1 MPRKKIIMLL
11 AVFLCGFALLYALF
25 SSLPDGK
32 LHIYALD
39 IGQGDA
45 ILIRTPLGKNI
56 LVDGGP
62 ENTVLQKLGE
72 HLTFFDRTIDL
83 AILTHPHSDHID
95 GLIEILKR
103 YRVKRV
109 VFNPIEYHYPA
120 YEEFL
125 RILENKIPFDF
136 AEASSD
142 YLIEPHVYLD
152 ILYPL
157 SSNVGEKFDNI
168 NNASVVFALRYGN
181 TRALFMGDAEAEE
194 EREIL
199 KSSSDFSAEIMKIGH
214 HGSRTETSEP
224 LFQAVQP
231 TTAIIS
237 AGTDNQFQHPHAG
250 TLSLLE
256 KHGTDVFITKDSGTG
271 HWVSNGEHV
280 SGNPKF

>member
-1 MPRKKIIMLL
+1 MPRKKIITFF

-32 LHIYALD
+32 LHICVLD
-39 IGQGDA
+39 VGQGDA

-56 LVDGGP
+56 VVDGGP

-72 HLTFFDRTIDL
+72 HLGFFDRTIDL
-83 AILTHPHSDHID
+83 VILTHPHSDHID

-103 YRVKRV
+103 YRVRRV

-125 RILENKIPFDF
+125 RILGDTVPFDL
-136 AEASSD
+136 ADASLD
-142 YLIEPHVYLD
+142 YLLEPNVYLD

-157 SSNVGEKFDNI
+157 SSHVGEKLENI

-199 KSSSDFSAEIMKIGH
+199 ESSSNISAEILKIGH
-214 HGSRTETSEP
+214 HGSRTATSEP

-237 AGTDNQFQHPHAG
+237 AGTDNQFQHPHAE
-250 TLSLLE
+250 TLSLLQ

-271 HWVSNGEHV
+271 CWVS
-280 SGNPKF
+280 P